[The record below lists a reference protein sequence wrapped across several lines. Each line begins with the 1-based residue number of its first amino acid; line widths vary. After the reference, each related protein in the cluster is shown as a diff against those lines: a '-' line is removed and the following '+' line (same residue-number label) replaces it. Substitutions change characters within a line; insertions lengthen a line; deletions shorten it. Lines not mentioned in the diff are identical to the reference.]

1 MQLFWKNAFLE
12 QFPRFSL
19 PNARL
24 PLPVFGVVGSV
35 KENNKIKRQS
45 KGSENFRIYLF
56 LIIFWNSFLVIVLFH
71 LKMVFFI
78 HCLCYENGLL
88 YSFLV
93 IILVCLFSSLFVLG
107 SFLVCYFCSENGLL
121 YSFLVIILVYLF
133 SSLFVLGSFLVCC
146 WFFFLVL
153 FVCFNLFFKSFYLLK
168 VFFIFFL
175 LLPIGFWHNLNS

>member
-146 WFFFLVL
+146 WFFFWCYL
-153 FVCFNLFFKSFYLLK
+153 FVLIYFLKFLSFKSFLY
-168 VFFIFFL
+168 FFSFVTNWVL
-175 LLPIGFWHNLNS
+175 T